1 MLAQQKSTIVQL
13 VKNFLKANPKTG
25 YVIFH
30 VFQESPTA
38 GKLPIP
44 NARVAVSK
52 YLGEGYFVSTI
63 HMTDANGDTDM
74 IPLPTVQTEPSS
86 TPEQCNECPT
96 YNARIEAP
104 GFITKDI
111 LGFKVLQNTSSHE
124 QVELLPGANE
134 EVRQI
139 FIEENHPRL

>member
-63 HMTDANGDTDM
+63 HMTDANGNTDI
-74 IPLPTVQTEPSS
+74 IPLPAVQTKPAS
-86 TPEQCNECPT
+86 TLENCNECTT

-104 GFITKDI
+104 GFITKDV
-111 LGFKVLQNTSSHE
+111 LGFKVLENALVHE
-124 QVELLPGANE
+124 QVALLPGANR

-139 FIEENHPRL
+139 FIEENYPSL